1 MTRPPLNTPLRIV
14 NPQIENLTRPELL
27 ALQER
32 RLIAQVR
39 RAYERI
45 PFYRRLWPR
54 EAATLSSMAQ
64 FREIIPFQSKQDLLV
79 GQDQM
84 MVDRVASPGSQVVSV
99 HMTSGTTGLGQE
111 SHPLTKLDVEA
122 MGSTWMYHA
131 HWAGLQLGDAV
142 CYTFAVG
149 MQTGGLSS
157 FPMADRMASRFHQMG
172 PYSTEKKADY
182 LLLYKPH
189 AFIISPAY
197 LTRMQAIFE
206 ERGLDPRKVMPQ
218 LKCIFIAG
226 ESYTID
232 WAQRSMAFWGC
243 NISEW
248 YGLMQ
253 GGLNQC
259 VSCETGVL
267 DQGQRGHLHAMEH
280 RVLCEIL
287 RPGTNEPVEPG
298 EEGEMVATSLFR
310 EAFPIFRFRSG
321 DRVRRMA
328 SACRCGRPMLS
339 IEAGTVARYD
349 DMMKIRGQN
358 LWPDAVD
365 KLVFASEA
373 VEEYAG
379 LVFMDPQG
387 RETATLSLEFRP
399 TCDWDTETR
408 RRHIAALADEIQ
420 AKLNVR
426 LAIEEVPYLTVP
438 RFEFKTRRW
447 TDERRAGRSFV
458 KYTT

>member
-1 MTRPPLNTPLRIV
+1 MNPPALRIV

-32 RLIAQVR
+32 RLVAQVR

-45 PFYRRLWPR
+45 PFYRRHWPA

-64 FREIIPFQSKQDLLV
+64 FREIVPFQSKQDLLV
-79 GQDQM
+79 EQDRM
-84 MVDRVASPGSQVVSV
+84 MVERVATPGSQVVSV

-111 SHPLTKLDVEA
+111 THPLTRLDVEA
-122 MGSTWMYHA
+122 MGSTWMYQA

-142 CYTFAVG
+142 CHTFAVG

-157 FPMADRMASRFHQMG
+157 FPMADRMASRFHQLG
-172 PYSTEKKADY
+172 PYATGKKADY
-182 LLLYKPH
+182 LLQYAPH

-197 LTRMQAIFE
+197 LTRMQAVFE
-206 ERGLDPRKVMPQ
+206 ERGIDPRRAMPQ

-232 WAQRSMAFWGC
+232 WAQRSMDFWGV

-259 VSCETGVL
+259 FSCETGIL
-267 DQGQRGHLHAMEH
+267 DRGERAHLHAMEH
-280 RVLCEIL
+280 RMVCEIL
-287 RPGTNEPVEPG
+287 RPGTDEPVEPG

-310 EAFPIFRFRSG
+310 EAFPIFRFRTG
-321 DRVRRMA
+321 DRVRLMDG
-328 SACRCGRPMLS
+328 ACRCGRPMLG
-339 IEAGTVARYD
+339 IQAGTIARYD

-365 KLVFASEA
+365 KLVFAHDA

-379 LVFMDPQG
+379 LVFIDPQG
-387 RETATLSLEFRP
+387 RETARLSVEFRAG
-399 TCDWDTETR
+399 CDWDAER
-408 RRHIAALADEIQ
+408 RQRHLSALADEIQ
-420 AKLNVR
+420 ARLNVR
-426 LAIEEVPYLTVP
+426 MEIREVPYLSLP

-458 KYTT
+458 KYTS

>member
-1 MTRPPLNTPLRIV
+1 MSHEPLKSTLRIV
-14 NPQIENLTRPELL
+14 NPQIENLTRQELL

-32 RLIAQVR
+32 RLVAQVR

-45 PFYRRLWPR
+45 PFYRRLWPK

-64 FREIIPFQSKQDLLV
+64 FREVIPFQSKQDLLV
-79 GQDQM
+79 AQDQM
-84 MVDRVASPGSQVVSV
+84 MVERVASPGSQVVSV

-111 SHPLTKLDVEA
+111 SHPLTRLDVEA
-122 MGSTWMYHA
+122 MGSTWMYQA
-131 HWAGLQLGDAV
+131 HWAGLQLGDV
-142 CYTFAVG
+142 ICYTFAVG

-157 FPMADRMASRFHQMG
+157 FPMADRMASRFHQTG
-172 PYSTEKKADY
+172 PYPSEKKADY
-182 LLLYKPH
+182 LLQYQPH

-206 ERGLDPRKVMPQ
+206 ERKLDPRVVMPQ

-226 ESYTID
+226 ESYTIE
-232 WAQRSMAFWGC
+232 WAQRSMAFWGV

-259 VSCETGVL
+259 FSCETGIL
-267 DQGQRGHLHAMEH
+267 DQGERGHLHAMEH
-280 RVLCEIL
+280 RMLCEIL
-287 RPGTNEPVEPG
+287 RPGTNDPVEPG

-310 EAFPIFRFRSG
+310 EAFPIFRFRTG
-321 DRVRRMA
+321 DRVRRM
-328 SACRCGRPMLS
+328 SSPCRCGRPMMS
-339 IEAGTVARYD
+339 IQAGTIARYD

-365 KLVFASEA
+365 KLVFENAA

-379 LVFMDPQG
+379 LVFIDPQG
-387 RETATLSLEFRP
+387 RETARLSLEFRP
-399 TCDWDTETR
+399 SSGLDAEQR
-408 RRHIAALADEIQ
+408 KRHLSALADEIQ
-420 AKLNVR
+420 GKLNVR
-426 LAIEEVPYLTVP
+426 LDIREADYLSLP

-458 KYTT
+458 KYTA